1 MNIPTTLP
9 FFNGTRKQATR
20 RDSSPCVIYSP
31 RTQLPP
37 FQIQRP
43 HVANDWVKDIFLV
56 DCDDNEYDLQKYFED
71 SIELLIGGYT
81 NGADA
86 LQAMDTLTQE
96 SATITGGPTWWIDE
110 AEKTTTGAGVAG
122 YASTETFAVTE
133 DELLYLEINLTL
145 TSGIAPKVMIADGGD
160 AAVSNTVLLVAG
172 ENNII
177 FTITDTEATAVLLF
191 YNASADATNYS
202 FTAILTRTARPV
214 VTELTSVDYI
224 EYYGDPLIWTGNLV
238 EEVGSFG
245 TFAFDT
251 FATGVGVSIATA
263 IEVAGTATAKGLLDL
278 DSVAIAGDKY
288 VVHIENVSKNS
299 GQTPTYNV
307 TNSDEGAQALADGN
321 NTYTFTIKSSPTGAA
336 TLVIQTTDA
345 TDFVTGQISV
355 YKLSG
360 THDADVPLGLGLL
373 PKGAFYLKL
382 TDGTNEWYSE
392 WFEIR
397 DIYENLHTSISGSTT
412 YETLITSG
420 TKLIS
425 VIETGSAGA
434 LFGASSFSVANDEV
448 ITVVFFGVQNSGQ
461 APSITLTDESGGD
474 VISNTGT
481 MAGGINEISLIATKA
496 ISDARIRFNNS
507 AASNFST
514 SEIWVRRKY
523 ASDFV
528 KLEFTND
535 KDLRGKRSD
544 DQTIIYQNDFTQECW
559 LNTVLNTPAQNR
571 VDVGSEK
578 DGVFIPEK
586 IVTQQKYKIVDY
598 INRSLFEGLI
608 RLPQHDTITITDEVG
623 NSYTPDQGNV
633 ETSEEWTTFD
643 TCTFTLEFNDG
654 SFVWT
659 PNSTDLT

>member
-202 FTAILTRTARPV
+202 FTATLTRTARPV

-224 EYYGDPLIWTGNLV
+224 EYYGDQLMWTGNLI

-245 TFAFDT
+245 PSAYDT
-251 FATGVGVSIATA
+251 WATGVGVSIATA
-263 IEVAGTATAKGLLDL
+263 IEVAGTSAARGLPSL
-278 DSVAIAGDKY
+278 DSASVPGDKY
-288 VVHIENVSKNS
+288 VVHIEGVVKNS
-299 GQTPTYNV
+299 GQTPTYNIS
-307 TNSDEGAQALADGN
+307 NSTEGAQALADGN
-321 NTYTFTIKSSPTGAA
+321 NTYTFTIESTPTGAS
-336 TLVIQTTDA
+336 TLQILNTDA
-345 TDFVTGQISV
+345 TSFTTGQISV

-360 THDADVPLGLGLL
+360 THDADVPLGKGLL

-397 DIYENLHTSISGSTT
+397 DIYENLISSLTNAD
-412 YETLITSG
+412 YETFVVSG
-420 TKLIS
+420 TKVIS
-425 VIETGSAGA
+425 AIETGSDGQLSGTLDGGVDAA
-434 LFGASSFSVANDEV
+434 EE
-448 ITVVFFGVQNSGQ
+448 ITVVFFLTLNSGQ
-461 APSITLTDESGGD
+461 LPDIRLVNLDGSVFLSDI
-474 VISNTGT
+474 ISS
-481 MAGGINEISLIATKA
+481 AAGINEITLTTTIASSGAKLFFRNT
-496 ISDARIRFNNS
+496 S
-507 AASNFST
+507 ASNYST
-514 SEIWVRRKY
+514 SEIWVRKKY

-528 KLEFTND
+528 KIGFTNS
-535 KDLRGKRSD
+535 KDLHGKRSD
-544 DQTIIYQNDFTQECW
+544 DQTILYQNSFAQECW
-559 LNTVLNTPAQNR
+559 LNTIFNTPAQNR
-571 VDVGSEK
+571 IDIGGEK

-586 IVTQQKYKIVDY
+586 IITQQKYRIVDY
-598 INRSLFEGLI
+598 LNRSLFEGLI
-608 RLPQHDTITITDEVG
+608 RLPQHDTITIIDEVG
-623 NSYTPDQGNV
+623 NEYTPDQGNV

-643 TCTFTLEFNDG
+643 TCTFTIDFNDG
-654 SFVWT
+654 SFIWT